1 MGGTI
6 LSSKL
11 AMERG
16 WAINVGGGF
25 HHCSANEGGG
35 FCVYADITLC
45 IQFALVRFNISRW
58 VWFSSIRLGKIEK
71 CPMHLKNFTNFFFEG
86 RWHPAILH
94 FH

>member
-1 MGGTI
+1 MCCESDIQQLKVFIPHVHYKLDCQVGGSI

-35 FCVYADITLC
+35 FCVYADIALC
-45 IQFALVRFNISRW
+45 IQFAFVRFNISRW
-58 VWFSSIRLGKIEK
+58 VWFSSISPR
-71 CPMHLKNFTNFFFEG
+71 KN
-86 RWHPAILH
+86 
-94 FH
+94 